1 MYHKLADKLAN
12 ILILLAEK
20 EVANNKSKDVEVI
33 SYGIELL
40 LSSVVNLI
48 LVLMIG
54 TYFFGILKTI
64 AFILVF
70 CPLRQFSGGF
80 HANSYLGCSI
90 GFLVLFLG
98 IGSVIQFIEYGWICF
113 LICIVLICFI
123 LFISPIDT
131 ENKRLDHG
139 LREKCKKRIRLILGI
154 ELITVVILFSLGQ
167 TEFLQIA
174 VAALSVESFLLGL
187 GQIVNRRRDKYVD
200 CNV

>member
-1 MYHKLADKLAN
+1 MYHKIADKLAN

-20 EVANNKSKDVEVI
+20 EVVNNKSKDVEVI

-40 LSSVVNLI
+40 LSSVINLI

-64 AFILVF
+64 AFILFF

-80 HANSYLGCSI
+80 HAKSYLGCSI
-90 GFLVLFLG
+90 GFLILFLG
-98 IGSVIQFIEYGWICF
+98 IGSAVQFIGYGWICF
-113 LICIVLICFI
+113 LICILLICFI
-123 LFISPIDT
+123 FLISPIDT

-139 LREKCKKRIRLILGI
+139 LREKCKKRIHLILGI
-154 ELITVVILFSLGQ
+154 ELITVAIFFSLGQ
-167 TEFLQIA
+167 TEFLQIV
-174 VAALSVESFLLGL
+174 VAALSVESFLLGV